1 MRYAINFNTTAAEP
15 VRVRDTAPGTYGR
28 VTAPSRHI
36 GKVVL
41 KLDDTQVLCL
51 NDTRVW
57 TKFGN
62 VFIEP
67 LSMGE
72 SIDIAPEFDL
82 GEFFGD
88 TDLAW

>member
-1 MRYAINFNTTAAEP
+1 MRYNVTFNTSANEP
-15 VRVRDTAPGTYGR
+15 VRVRDCASGTYGR

-41 KLDDTQVLCL
+41 KLDADQVLCL
-51 NDTRVW
+51 NDTAVW

-67 LSMGE
+67 LSISE
-72 SIDIAPEFDL
+72 SISIEPEYDDVEIDDF
-82 GEFFGD
+82 
-88 TDLAW
+88 LAGF